1 MGRGSVIT
9 IMILF
14 ISLLMVGI
22 TVASVLSETTSDS
35 TTDTIMDY
43 DLDQMTD
50 EIVDEITSYI
60 QIKDEKGK
68 FSEINGEK
76 RITKIALLVSP
87 LVSQNI
93 DLSQMTIQLDNG
105 ESVRILNYFDSKSL
119 DYNSIFEH
127 FLWDNL
133 TGNDFGFIS
142 ITDLDNSI
150 VNLDSLNENS
160 DNAYLIFKL
169 PSDMYMKKYDKM
181 IATLLPS
188 SGITIHTLLKAPMP
202 ISSVIT
208 FE

>member
-9 IMILF
+9 VMILF
-14 ISLLMVGI
+14 ISILLIGI
-22 TVASVLSETTSDS
+22 TVSSVLTET
-35 TTDTIMDY
+35 TTDTNSGDATDY
-43 DLDQMTD
+43 NLDQITD
-50 EIVDEITSYI
+50 EIVNEITSYI

-76 RITKIALLVSP
+76 RISKIALLVSP

-93 DLSQMTIQLDNG
+93 DLTQMTIQLDNG
-105 ESVRILNYFDSKSL
+105 ESVRILNYIDSRNLES
-119 DYNSIFEH
+119 NSIFDH

-133 TGNDFGFIS
+133 TGNEFGLIS
-142 ITDLDNSI
+142 ITDLDDSI
-150 VNLDSLNENS
+150 ANLDAMNENS

-169 PSDMYMKKYDKM
+169 PLDMAMKKYDKM
-181 IATLLPS
+181 VVTLLPS

-202 ISSVIT
+202 MSSIVT

>member
-1 MGRGSVIT
+1 MGRGSFIT
-9 IMILF
+9 VMILF
-14 ISLLMVGI
+14 ISFLLVGI
-22 TVASVLSETTSDS
+22 TVASVITDTTSDV
-35 TTDTIMDY
+35 TTDSTSDY
-43 DLDQMTD
+43 DLDQITND
-50 EIVDEITSYI
+50 VVDEITSYI
-60 QIKDEKGK
+60 QIKDQKGK

-93 DLSQMTIQLDNG
+93 DLTQMTIQLDNG
-105 ESVRILNYFDSKSL
+105 ESVRILNYIDSKNL
-119 DYNSIFEH
+119 DSNSIFDH

-150 VNLDSLNENS
+150 ADLDSFNENS

-169 PSDMYMKKYDKM
+169 PSDMEMKKYNKM
-181 IATLLPS
+181 IVTLLPS

-202 ISSVIT
+202 MSSVIT